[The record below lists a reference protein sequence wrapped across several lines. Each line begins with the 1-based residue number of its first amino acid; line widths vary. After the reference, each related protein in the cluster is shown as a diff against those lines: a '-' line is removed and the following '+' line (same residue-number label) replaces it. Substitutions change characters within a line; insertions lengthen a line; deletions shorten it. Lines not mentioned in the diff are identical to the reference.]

1 MQQVTRQ
8 IVLESGKLLRAADLA
23 SPEGFWERAAMLRA
37 EERVLVELAVRG
49 GRSHR
54 QIAALVGGTPGSITR
69 KLQRLSRRLS
79 DPLVLALLHPNC
91 TLEPQE
97 RQLGVEHFLCG
108 LSAKE
113 LATKH
118 QIPAVRVRRVLHS
131 LQLWH
136 RGARGKT
143 NGSY

>member
-1 MQQVTRQ
+1 
-8 IVLESGKLLRAADLA
+8 
-23 SPEGFWERAAMLRA
+23 MLRPA
-37 EERVLVELAVRG
+37 ERVLVELAVRG

-69 KLQRLSRRLS
+69 KLQRLSQRLR

-91 TLEPQE
+91 LLEPQE
-97 RQLGVEHFLCG
+97 RQIGVEHFLCG

-113 LATKH
+113 LAAKH

-131 LQLWH
+131 LKLWH
-136 RGARGKT
+136 RGAGERR
-143 NGSY
+143 NGNR